1 MRKIISLCFL
11 VATLVLLCSCSVST
25 KKDDLEYSF
34 EPNVSIV
41 EGTLITR
48 MYYGQ
53 PGYGED
59 PENDAKE
66 YPYILQLDKP
76 INVKAQEGDIM
87 NSDTF
92 DVKEIQVVPLGE
104 EDLKSIK
111 KYLDK
116 RIKIEGT
123 LFSALTGH
131 HHTEVLIEV
140 KSILD

>member
-1 MRKIISLCFL
+1 MRKIIRVCLL
-11 VATLVLLCSCSVST
+11 LATLALLCSCSLST
-25 KKDDLEYSF
+25 KRDQDYKF

-59 PENDAKE
+59 PKNDAKE
-66 YPYILQLDKP
+66 YPYILQLDRP
-76 INVKAQEGDIM
+76 INVKAQEGDIL
-87 NSDTF
+87 NSDKF
-92 DVKEIQVVPLGE
+92 DIKEIQVVPLGE
-104 EDLKSIK
+104 EDLKSLK

-116 RIKIEGT
+116 HIKIQGT

>member
-1 MRKIISLCFL
+1 MRKIISLCVL
-11 VATLVLLCSCSVST
+11 LATLVLLCSCSVRT
-25 KKDDLEYSF
+25 KEDQDYKF

-87 NSDTF
+87 NSDKF

-116 RIKIEGT
+116 HIKIEGT

-140 KSILD
+140 KRILD

>member
-1 MRKIISLCFL
+1 MRKIISLCVL
-11 VATLVLLCSCSVST
+11 LATLVLLCSCSVST
-25 KKDDLEYSF
+25 KEDQDYKF
-34 EPNVSIV
+34 EPNLSIV

-76 INVKAQEGDIM
+76 INVKAQEGDTM
-87 NSDTF
+87 NSDKF

-104 EDLKSIK
+104 EDLKSVD

-140 KSILD
+140 KRILD

>member
-1 MRKIISLCFL
+1 MRKIIGVCLL
-11 VATLVLLCSCSVST
+11 VATLVLLCSCSLST
-25 KKDDLEYSF
+25 KEDQEYYF
-34 EPNVSIV
+34 EPNVSTV
-41 EGTLITR
+41 EGKLITR

-76 INVKAQEGDIM
+76 INVKAHEGDVM

-92 DVKEIQVVPLGE
+92 DVKEIQVVPIGE

-140 KSILD
+140 KSILE

>member
-1 MRKIISLCFL
+1 MRKIISLCLL
-11 VATLVLLCSCSVST
+11 VTTLVLLCSCSVST
-25 KKDDLEYSF
+25 KEDQEYYF
-34 EPNVSIV
+34 EPNVSTV

-59 PENDAKE
+59 PKNDAKE

-92 DVKEIQVVPLGE
+92 DVKEIQVVPIGE

-140 KSILD
+140 KRILE

>member
-1 MRKIISLCFL
+1 MRKIISLCLL
-11 VATLVLLCSCSVST
+11 VTTLVLLCSCSVST
-25 KKDDLEYSF
+25 KEDQDYKF
-34 EPNVSIV
+34 EPNLSIV

-66 YPYILQLDKP
+66 YPYLLQLDKP

-87 NSDTF
+87 NSDKF

-104 EDLKSIK
+104 EDLKSVN

-140 KSILD
+140 KRILE